1 MIKVVYDH
9 QVFSMQKFGG
19 VSRYFCEIA
28 LRIDQRSQWHTQVV
42 APVHFNRHLANS
54 NLSTFGLYIPNPHHR
69 LDPVYQW
76 ANNLAVPPAMALSK
90 ADLIHQTYYPEKRH
104 AGNVPIVVTV
114 YDMIH
119 ELYPQYFGVNDPT
132 RERKHASVLA
142 ADHVICISHNTAKDV
157 IDILGIPSAKITV
170 THLGFS
176 AVFGEL
182 TEHES
187 LPAKRPARPY
197 LLYVG
202 GRGGYKNFTRFL
214 EAYAS
219 SAALVK
225 ELDVVAFGGNAFTR
239 KELMRNAGLGLRSD
253 AIRLVA
259 GDDEALARIYS
270 GARAFV
276 YPSEYE
282 GFGIPPLEAMS
293 CGCPVVCS
301 GGSSIPEV
309 VGTAGEYFDAGSME
323 SIRVAIERVAFN
335 DARRSELIGAGY
347 AQCRRFSWDK
357 CADETINAYQRA
369 LERC

>member
-1 MIKVVYDH
+1 MTKVVYDH

-28 LRIDQRSQWHTQVV
+28 LRIDQRIQWHTQVV
-42 APVHFNRHLANS
+42 APVHFNGHLANS

-90 ADLIHQTYYPEKRH
+90 ADLIHQTYY
-104 AGNVPIVVTV
+104 
-114 YDMIH
+114 
-119 ELYPQYFGVNDPT
+119 
-132 RERKHASVLA
+132 
-142 ADHVICISHNTAKDV
+142 
-157 IDILGIPSAKITV
+157 
-170 THLGFS
+170 
-176 AVFGEL
+176 
-182 TEHES
+182 
-187 LPAKRPARPY
+187 PAKRPARPY